1 MSHPFF
7 NTDDAGDRKFRKFTD
22 RELAASLL
30 GYILRYRRSSAVAA
44 AGILA
49 VTAMGVAGPILLGRS
64 VNAIISGDYGL
75 LLALMALYAGLYA
88 LNYVADNRRSFH
100 MQLIA
105 QSAMNDIRN
114 DAFVKLQ
121 RLSASYYSRR
131 ETGRI
136 MSYITNDVDALSDF
150 VTFQLPA
157 VLGGVVLIVLSVAIM
172 AFLDLGLTLASLAVL
187 PPLALLTL
195 AFQGRIQQSFVETR
209 KKIAVVTAKLQEGIA
224 GVRVTQAMVEEE
236 RVSRSFDEANQ
247 ENLQANLRA
256 NRLTSLFNALV
267 QVVET
272 GGIALVLWYGATL
285 IFAGRAD
292 VGTLVTFMLYV
303 NGFFTPIIQL
313 TTFYN
318 SYQSAITGLDRVL
331 QLMGAEVEVKEP
343 EDGQSQLQDGAPGIR
358 LEGVTFGYD
367 PARPV
372 LTDLSLEI
380 PAGKVVALVGPT
392 GAGKSSV
399 VNLILRY
406 YDPQKGRVVF
416 GGADV
421 RSMKARAY
429 RGAVGYIP
437 QDPVLFSASIIEN
450 VRFGRPEATEEE
462 VKDVCRSIGADD
474 FVASLPQ
481 GYSTQLSESATNLS
495 MGQKQLLCFARAML
509 ARPRVVI
516 MDEAT
521 SGVDPV
527 SEVRLQRALVPLLDG
542 KTAVIIAHRLSTVRL
557 ADKLVVLEGG
567 RVVEEGSFRELVSK
581 KDGAFSRMYSL
592 QYELLEEGRA
602 HEDGP

>member
-1 MSHPFF
+1 M
-7 NTDDAGDRKFRKFTD
+7 
-22 RELAASLL
+22 
-30 GYILRYRRSSAVAA
+30 
-44 AGILA
+44 
-49 VTAMGVAGPILLGRS
+49 
-64 VNAIISGDYGL
+64 
-75 LLALMALYAGLYA
+75 
-88 LNYVADNRRSFH
+88 
-100 MQLIA
+100 
-105 QSAMNDIRN
+105 
-114 DAFVKLQ
+114 
-121 RLSASYYSRR
+121 
-131 ETGRI
+131 
-136 MSYITNDVDALSDF
+136 
-150 VTFQLPA
+150 
-157 VLGGVVLIVLSVAIM
+157 
-172 AFLDLGLTLASLAVL
+172 
-187 PPLALLTL
+187 TL
-195 AFQGRIQQSFVETR
+195 AFQGRVQQSFVETR

-272 GGIALVLWYGATL
+272 GGIALVLWYGAIL
-285 IFAGRAD
+285 IFAGQAN
-292 VGTLVTFMLYV
+292 VGMLVTFMLYV

-313 TTFYN
+313 STFYN

-331 QLMGAEVEVKEP
+331 QLMDAEVEVKEP
-343 EDGQSQLQDGAPGIR
+343 EDGPSQLQEEAPGIR

-372 LTDLSLEI
+372 LTDLDLEI

-416 GGADV
+416 GGVDV
-421 RSMKARAY
+421 RSAKARVY
-429 RGAVGYIP
+429 RGVVGYIP
-437 QDPVLFSASIIEN
+437 QDPILFTTSIIEN
-450 VRFGRPEATEEE
+450 VRFGRPEATDEE
-462 VKDVCRSIGADD
+462 VKEVCRSIGADD
-474 FVASLPQ
+474 FIASLPQ
-481 GYSTQLSESATNLS
+481 GYSTQLNESATNLS

-527 SEVRLQRALVPLLDG
+527 SEVRLQKALGPLLGG

-557 ADKLVVLEGG
+557 ADKLIVLEGG
-567 RVVEEGSFRELVSK
+567 RVVEQGSFSELMSK
-581 KDGAFSRMYSL
+581 RDGSFSRMYTL
-592 QYELLEEGRA
+592 QYELLEKEAARRQ
-602 HEDGP
+602 P